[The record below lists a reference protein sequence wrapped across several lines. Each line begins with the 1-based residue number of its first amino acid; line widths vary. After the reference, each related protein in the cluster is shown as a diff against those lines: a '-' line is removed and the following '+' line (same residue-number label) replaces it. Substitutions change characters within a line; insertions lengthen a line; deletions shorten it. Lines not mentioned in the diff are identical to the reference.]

1 MSSQII
7 NNNLNY
13 LNNSTFIKG
22 DRLFVLLLEN
32 EEDRISSSKYYTP
45 IVKIK
50 YFYVMIDGKNFFETP
65 TKIKKKYTKILLKG
79 KEVMTTQLIY
89 WTMNIFQSIKN

>member
-1 MSSQII
+1 MSNQII

-32 EEDRISSSKYYTP
+32 EKDRISSSKYYTS

-50 YFYVMIDGKNFFETP
+50 YFHAMIDGKNFFETP
-65 TKIKKKYTKILLKG
+65 IKTKKKYTKILLKR
-79 KEVMTTQLIY
+79 KEVMTTQVIY
-89 WTMNIFQSIKN
+89 WTMNVFQSVKN

>member
-1 MSSQII
+1 MSNQII

-32 EEDRISSSKYYTP
+32 EKDRISSSKYYTSV
-45 IVKIK
+45 VKIK
-50 YFYVMIDGKNFFETP
+50 YFHAMIDGKNFFETP
-65 TKIKKKYTKILLKG
+65 IKTKKKYTKILLKR
-79 KEVMTTQLIY
+79 KEVMTTQVIY
-89 WTMNIFQSIKN
+89 WTMNIFQSVKN